1 MAKTAKV
8 PGMLW
13 IAVSFLPWIL
23 YWVVSGLGDPAG
35 IGLALLVSGGL
46 TAAGFRRRRLY
57 LMDGVSFCFF
67 AAAAAVTYGFGNS
80 VFVTKSGFLGYLA
93 LFFMAAGSVVAG
105 KPFTFQVAKEDY
117 PAVYWDDPAFRQTNV
132 IISLVWAGIFFANA
146 FLSRVG
152 TLLAAAVYP
161 NLLAVAGIVF
171 SVFFPRWYP
180 LYLLKKTFPRYGDWR
195 VVLESEPPE
204 PKSPELGP
212 PEPELP
218 EPAPPEPGFPDPGP
232 KPPGGP
238 SGDYDV
244 IIVGAG
250 IGGLSCGAL
259 LARRGLRVL
268 VIEQHRKV
276 GGYCTSFQRKG
287 FVFDG
292 GVEAVS
298 GLGEKG
304 PVRHLFRELGLD
316 PEEFFIRTREEYV
329 IGERRLKIP
338 ERAGD
343 FIELLK
349 REFPDEQQN
358 IPRFF
363 REVEKVYREIYQDVT
378 LNGGTPLPPPLI
390 YRVRGPQALL
400 DYPKN
405 HPHHYLWMQKS
416 FQEVL
421 DTYFQ
426 NRELKAFL
434 SVLTAYLGAGA
445 EDLNADA
452 MAIIFGYYFDGGYY
466 PRGGSQRL
474 ADTLAGVIGRH
485 GGEIRT
491 GCLVEKI
498 LLENC
503 AVYGVAA
510 GGKEYRSRI
519 VVSNANAKNT
529 FFSLVGKEHLPGWF
543 TAYLKTLKESVSA
556 FMVYLGVDMEL
567 AGYSPL
573 LKVVRNGEGLG
584 IVISSNLDPSLTPP
598 GKASVSLITL
608 FPAGT
613 DFGLRGSKDYHR
625 KKKAFSEKLISLAN
639 QVIPGLSRHIV
650 VQDAATPQTFA
661 RYTLNPSG
669 CIYGFDQSRS
679 APSRPYFKTPV
690 KGLYLAGASTFPGGG
705 IEAVVISGI
714 IAANDI
720 TGWEAARKKN

>member
-1 MAKTAKV
+1 MAKV
-8 PGMLW
+8 PGILW
-13 IAVSFLPWIL
+13 IAISFLPWIF
-23 YWVVSGLGDPAG
+23 YWVFGGLRNPAG
-35 IGLALLVSGGL
+35 VGLALIFSGGL
-46 TAAGFRRRRLY
+46 VAAGFRRRRLY
-57 LMDGVSFCFF
+57 LMDGVTFCFF
-67 AAAAAVTYGFGNS
+67 VAAAIVTYGLGS
-80 VFVTKSGFLGYLA
+80 PVFVEKSGFLGYLT
-93 LFFMAAGSVVAG
+93 LFLMAAGSVLAG
-105 KPFTFQVAKEDY
+105 KPFTFQVSKEDY
-117 PAVYWDDPAFRQTNV
+117 PAVYWEDPAFRRTNV
-132 IISLVWAGIFFANA
+132 IISLVWTGIFLANA
-146 FLSRVG
+146 FLSQAG
-152 TLLAAAVYP
+152 TLLAAA
-161 NLLAVAGIVF
+161 GIVF
-171 SVFFPRWYP
+171 SVLFPRWYP
-180 LYLLKKTFPRYGDWR
+180 LFLLKKSFPRYGGWQ

-204 PKSPELGP
+204 PKAPELGP

-218 EPAPPEPGFPDPGP
+218 EPGPPEPGSPEPGPGPPGGP

-268 VIEQHRKV
+268 VIEQHHKV

-292 GVEAVS
+292 GVEAIS

-304 PVRHLFRELGLD
+304 PVRYLFRELGLS
-316 PEEFFIRTREEYV
+316 PEEFFIRIREEYI
-329 IGERRLKIP
+329 IGDRRLKIP
-338 ERAGD
+338 DRAED
-343 FIELLK
+343 LVELLK
-349 REFPDEQQN
+349 REFPDEEQN

-363 REVEKVYREIYQDVT
+363 REAEKVYREIYQDVAE
-378 LNGGTPLPPPLI
+378 NGGTPLPPPLL

-405 HPHHYLWMQKS
+405 HPHHYQWMQKS

-445 EDLNADA
+445 KDLNADA

-498 LLENC
+498 LFENG
-503 AVYGVAA
+503 AIYGVAA

-529 FFSLVGKEHLPGWF
+529 FFSLVGKEHLPDWF

-556 FMVYLGVDMEL
+556 FMVYLGVDMDL

-573 LKVVRNGEGLG
+573 LKVVRNGGGLG
-584 IVISSNLDPSLTPP
+584 VVIGSNLDPSLAPP
-598 GKASVSLITL
+598 GKASVNLITL
-608 FPAGT
+608 LPAGT
-613 DFGLRGSKDYHR
+613 DFGPRGSKDYHR
-625 KKKAFSEKLISLAN
+625 KKKAFSVKLISLAN
-639 QVIPGLSRHIV
+639 LVIPGLSRHIV
-650 VQDAATPQTFA
+650 VQDAATPRTFA
-661 RYTLNPSG
+661 RYTLNPKG
-669 CIYGFDQSRS
+669 CIYGFEQSRH
-679 APSRPYFKTPV
+679 APPRPYFKTPV
-690 KGLYLAGASTFPGGG
+690 KGLYLAGASTFPGAG

-720 TGWEAARKKN
+720 TGWRLSG

>member
-1 MAKTAKV
+1 MT
-8 PGMLW
+8 
-13 IAVSFLPWIL
+13 
-23 YWVVSGLGDPAG
+23 
-35 IGLALLVSGGL
+35 
-46 TAAGFRRRRLY
+46 
-57 LMDGVSFCFF
+57 
-67 AAAAAVTYGFGNS
+67 
-80 VFVTKSGFLGYLA
+80 
-93 LFFMAAGSVVAG
+93 
-105 KPFTFQVAKEDY
+105 
-117 PAVYWDDPAFRQTNV
+117 
-132 IISLVWAGIFFANA
+132 
-146 FLSRVG
+146 
-152 TLLAAAVYP
+152 
-161 NLLAVAGIVF
+161 
-171 SVFFPRWYP
+171 
-180 LYLLKKTFPRYGDWR
+180 
-195 VVLESEPPE
+195 
-204 PKSPELGP
+204 
-212 PEPELP
+212 
-218 EPAPPEPGFPDPGP
+218 
-232 KPPGGP
+232 
-238 SGDYDV
+238 GDYDV

-268 VIEQHRKV
+268 VIEQHHKI

-292 GVEAVS
+292 GVEAIS

-304 PVRHLFRELGLD
+304 PVRCLFRELGLD
-316 PEEFFIRTREEYV
+316 PEEFFIRTREEYI
-329 IGERRLKIP
+329 IGDRRLKIP
-338 ERAGD
+338 ERAED
-343 FIELLK
+343 LVELLK
-349 REFPDEQQN
+349 REFPDEEQN

-363 REVEKVYREIYQDVT
+363 REAEKVYREIYQDVAE
-378 LNGGTPLPPPLI
+378 NGGTPLPPPLL

-405 HPHHYLWMQKS
+405 HPHHYQWMQKS

-445 EDLNADA
+445 KDLNADA

-491 GCLVEKI
+491 GCLVEQI
-498 LLENC
+498 LLENG

-529 FFSLVGKEHLPGWF
+529 FFSLVGKEHLPDWF
-543 TAYLKTLKESVSA
+543 TAYLGTLKESVSA
-556 FMVYLGVDMEL
+556 FMVYLGVEMNL

-573 LKVVRNGEGLG
+573 LKVIKDEGGVG
-584 IVISSNLDPSLTPP
+584 IVISSNLDPSLAPP
-598 GKASVSLITL
+598 GKASVHLITL
-608 FPAGT
+608 LPAGA
-613 DFGLRGSKDYHR
+613 DDWPGEEEEYRQ
-625 KKKAFSEKLISLAN
+625 KKKEFAEKLISLAE
-639 QVIPGLSRHIV
+639 QAIPGLSRHV
-650 VQDAATPQTFA
+650 AVTDAATPRTFA
-661 RYTLNPSG
+661 RYSLNPKG
-669 CIYGFDQSRS
+669 CIYGFEQSRH
-679 APSRPYFKTPV
+679 APPRPYFKTPV

-720 TGWEAARKKN
+720 TGWRLSG